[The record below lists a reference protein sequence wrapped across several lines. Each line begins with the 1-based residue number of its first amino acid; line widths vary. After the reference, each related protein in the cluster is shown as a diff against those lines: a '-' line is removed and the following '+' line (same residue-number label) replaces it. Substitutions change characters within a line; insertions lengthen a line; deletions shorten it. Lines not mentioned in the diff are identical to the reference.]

1 MLRKPLFWLLA
12 FAFLHGVWYAII
24 VHPWQAPDEYLH
36 YEYTRLIDTE
46 RTLDLWAEHRT
57 SDIQRPVADSMWT
70 FQHYRYRLIPTPP
83 EAEFRTYRTPL
94 GSTNFTPQPPLYYLL
109 SLPIYWLMRTRSVLV
124 QLYIL
129 RLFSV
134 LLLCLTVWITY
145 RLAKLI
151 FSTEKDSWFVL
162 FPAAFAAILPQ
173 YTFISASYNND
184 NLAPPLIA
192 ASLYALIK
200 GYKEE
205 SKPGWLILAAVF
217 GLLAITAK
225 RTSVAILPI
234 LGLALIFYALR
245 WLRSGN
251 RWVRIIAIAIL
262 VGTALLFVATILF
275 LLHPPVLPP
284 DLARHLRLSPDALVR
299 LVSFFDNPPLISG
312 HPWSHFADLTIESF
326 WGFFGWK
333 TLHIPPIWVSLLK
346 STTIVLLVGIL
357 VGTVRNIIQAKSE
370 RQPHL
375 PFSILILTTGLVF
388 SLMAMAAQNL
398 VAPAHYAPQGRYLFP
413 FISGIAILAAW
424 SWRSFWPE
432 SAQHKALLGGWFF
445 LAIFDLVCWGFV
457 IIPAWYT

>member
-12 FAFLHGVWYAII
+12 LAFLHGAWYAII

-36 YEYTRLIDTE
+36 YEYTRLIDAE
-46 RTLDLWAEHRT
+46 RTLDLWAEHR
-57 SDIQRPVADSMWT
+57 SSEIQRPVADSMWT

-109 SLPIYWLMRTRSVLV
+109 SLPIYWLMRTRPVLD

-129 RLFSV
+129 RFFSV
-134 LLLCLTVWITY
+134 LLLCLTAWLTY

-151 FSTEKDSWFVL
+151 FSTEKDSWFAF
-162 FPAAFAAILPQ
+162 FPAAFAALLPQ

-205 SKPGWLILAAVF
+205 SKPGWLLLATVF
-217 GLLAITAK
+217 GLLAVTTK

-234 LGLALIFYALR
+234 LGLSLIFYALR
-245 WLRSGN
+245 WLRSGKK
-251 RWVRIIAIAIL
+251 WVKIVAAVIL
-262 VGTALLFVATILF
+262 IGALLLFVAIILF
-275 LLHPPVLPP
+275 LLRPQVLPQ

-299 LVSFFDNPPLISG
+299 LASFFDNPALLAG
-312 HPWSHFADLTIESF
+312 HPWGHFANQTIESF
-326 WGFFGWK
+326 WGFFGWN
-333 TLHIPPIWVSLLK
+333 TLHVPPIWVSLLK
-346 STTIVLLVGIL
+346 GTTIVLLAGIL
-357 VGTVRNIIQAKSE
+357 VGAVRNIIREKTE

-375 PFSILILTTGLVF
+375 QFSILILSAGLIF
-388 SLMAMAAQNL
+388 SLITMAAQNL

-413 FISGIAILAAW
+413 FISGIAVLAAW

-432 SAQHKALLGGWFF
+432 SVQHKALFGGWVF

>member
-12 FAFLHGVWYAII
+12 FAFLHGAWYAII

-36 YEYTRLIDTE
+36 YEYTRLIDAE
-46 RTLDLWAEHRT
+46 RTLDLWAEHR
-57 SDIQRPVADSMWT
+57 SSEIQRPVADSMWT

-109 SLPIYWLMRTRSVLV
+109 SLPIYWLMQSRSVLV
-124 QLYIL
+124 QLYAL

-145 RLAKLI
+145 KLAKLI
-151 FSTEKDSWFVL
+151 FSTDEDRWFVL
-162 FPAAFAAILPQ
+162 FPAAFVAILPQ

-205 SKPGWLILAAVF
+205 SKPGWLLLAAVF
-217 GLLAITAK
+217 GILAITAK

-234 LGLALIFYALR
+234 LGFALIFYALR
-245 WLRSGN
+245 WLRSGP
-251 RWVRIIAIAIL
+251 RWVRIIAIVIL
-262 VGTALLFVATILF
+262 VGTLLFFVAAILF
-275 LLHPPVLPP
+275 LLRPPLLPP
-284 DLARHLRLSPDALVR
+284 GLARHLRLSPDALVR
-299 LVSFFDNPPLISG
+299 LAAFIGTPALIAG
-312 HPWSHFADLTIESF
+312 HPWNHFVELSIESF

-333 TLHIPPIWVSLLK
+333 TLHVPPIWVSLLK
-346 STTIVLLVGIL
+346 GTTIVLLVGIL
-357 VGTVRNIIQAKSE
+357 VGAVRSIILAKTE

-375 PFSILILTTGLVF
+375 LFSILILTAGFVL

-398 VAPAHYAPQGRYLFP
+398 VDPAHYAPQGRYLFP

-424 SWRSFWPE
+424 SWRSFWPD
-432 SAQHKALLGGWFF
+432 SAQRRALLGGWFF
-445 LAIFDLVCWGFV
+445 LAIFDIVCWGIV
-457 IIPAWYT
+457 IVPAWYT

>member
-1 MLRKPLFWLLA
+1 MLRKPIFWLLA
-12 FAFLHGVWYAII
+12 FAFLHGAWYAII

-36 YEYTRLIDTE
+36 YEYTRLIDAE
-46 RTLDLWAEHRT
+46 RTLDLRAEHR
-57 SDIQRPVADSMWT
+57 SSEIQRPVADSMWT

-83 EAEFRTYRTPL
+83 EAEFRTYPTPL

-109 SLPIYWLMRTRSVLV
+109 SLPIYWLMRTRSVLA
-124 QLYIL
+124 QLYVL
-129 RLFSV
+129 RFFSV

-145 RLAKLI
+145 KLAKLI
-151 FSTEKDSWFVL
+151 FSTEKDRWFVL

-173 YTFISASYNND
+173 YAFISASYNND

-200 GYKEE
+200 GYKEGA
-205 SKPGWLILAAVF
+205 KPGWLLLAAAFGILAV
-217 GLLAITAK
+217 TTK

-234 LGLALIFYALR
+234 LGLALIFYALLWR
-245 WLRSGN
+245 RSVKQ
-251 RWVRIIAIAIL
+251 WVKIVATLIL
-262 VGTALLFVATILF
+262 VGASLTFIAMILFVLK
-275 LLHPPVLPP
+275 PPMLPQ

-299 LVSFFDNPPLISG
+299 LTTFFDNPALLAG

-333 TLHIPPIWVSLLK
+333 ILHVPPIWVSLLK
-346 STTIVLLVGIL
+346 GTTIVLLVGIL
-357 VGTVRNIIQAKSE
+357 VGAVRSIILAKTE

-375 PFSILILTTGLVF
+375 LFSILILTAGFVL

-398 VAPAHYAPQGRYLFP
+398 VDPAHYAPQGRYLFP

-424 SWRSFWPE
+424 SWRSFWPD
-432 SAQHKALLGGWFF
+432 SAQRRALLGGWFF
-445 LAIFDLVCWGFV
+445 LAIFDIVCWGIV
-457 IIPAWYT
+457 IVPAWYT